1 MIGCANGDEREQG
14 GHTYIR
20 VLDFKSRTITKDNEG
35 HYIIIKRSIHQ
46 ENIICINIDSSN
58 SRVPK
63 YMKQTLIEFNKK
75 TTIGN
80 FNI

>member
-1 MIGCANGDEREQG
+1 MEIKQQSGNTHFRQN
-14 GHTYIR
+14 R
-20 VLDFKSRTITKDNEG
+20 FLKQSLLKKDEG
-35 HYIIIKRSIHQ
+35 HYIIIKRSTHQ